1 MTSFDLPEIYS
12 SFDLLSKTIVE
23 KLKRKQEIVS
33 VEWLYEIKNFICEL
47 SDIKESNHSK
57 YLKIVGE
64 MDFYQYAANKFHMI
78 YKEAETEHLFT
89 AQKYILMIINEIASD
104 LRIRDKDSAEPFILL
119 SNQLDN

>member
-64 MDFYQYAANKFHMI
+64 MDFYKYAANKFHMI